1 MTKRFFPKDC
11 GINFKADVTINDS
24 HVAVSDFTFELNSQ
38 QHQITGGAFDMA
50 VGDTIYITPQ
60 GLQKVSEKEYPAQV
74 FENGAAYWLVSM
86 IKDDILVLEVE
97 E

>member
-11 GINFKADVTINDS
+11 GINFKADVTIDGDR
-24 HVAVSDFTFELNSQ
+24 VTVPDFTFELNRQ
-38 QHQITGGAFDMA
+38 RHQITGGAFDMA

-60 GLQKVSEKEYPAQV
+60 GLQKISGQEYPEQV